1 MTLGVGLQ
9 TDAVLVTETRL
20 KGAQTFSYRL
30 EENLITQ
37 SYVISSILRFA
48 KSSQNS
54 MNIIEGKSISE
65 FWQHE
70 IIVAELSQKHQFWR
84 EKK

>member
-54 MNIIEGKSISE
+54 MKLLKAN
-65 FWQHE
+65 Q
-70 IIVAELSQKHQFWR
+70 SQNSGNMKLL
-84 EKK
+84 